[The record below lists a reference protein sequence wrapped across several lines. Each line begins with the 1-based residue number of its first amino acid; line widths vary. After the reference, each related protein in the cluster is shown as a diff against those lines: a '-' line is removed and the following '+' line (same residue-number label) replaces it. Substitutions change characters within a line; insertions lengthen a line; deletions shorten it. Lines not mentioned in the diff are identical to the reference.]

1 MRHRVVFLFIAIIF
15 LMVHIGVAQEITFS
29 AGVDRTQVDL
39 HEQIVLTIQ
48 VSGNVQNIPQPQLPV
63 LKNFNVYA
71 SGRTQNFSFVNG
83 QTSYTASFNYVL
95 IPTSTG
101 QLTVEAAEITLEG
114 KTYRTNPINITV
126 TQGASVPPTNQPQI
140 KPPTPSKTQATA
152 KTGEDLYLEASVDKR
167 KAYVNEQV
175 TLSLKFYQAVNTL
188 RNPDYTPPA
197 LTGFWVED
205 LPPQKQFY
213 DTRNQRKFA
222 VTEIK
227 MALFPT
233 SAGKKT
239 IGPATLKCLVENY
252 KSLLNKDPFDIFD
265 PGLLSQM
272 RQPEEKILKSNPLEV
287 EILPLPES
295 NKPSNFS
302 GTVGKFNL
310 KASLD
315 KKQTEVNQ
323 PLTLRVTLSG
333 AGNIK
338 SLNEPGLPQLADF
351 RIYNSG
357 TSEKISKD
365 NYLVQGSKTFEEIL
379 LPQTAGKFKLP
390 PIEFSY
396 FDLSS
401 RSYKTTKSNP
411 LEITVLPGADLASN
425 LPSSVNELSGG
436 VKDINYLKTK
446 APKLSRG
453 ETNLYKKPWFIA
465 LQLLPLLALGFTWR
479 YRNHL
484 EKLQTDVS
492 YVRNKRAA
500 KLAQKRLEASN
511 RLLAENNGKE
521 FHAEIAKA
529 ISGYLGDKL
538 NLPPASLSKED
549 IQRELILKKFDEQQI
564 NQVIEILNSCDFA
577 RFAPTSYERMEMESF
592 YQKASQA
599 LIALEEKWSR

>member
-1 MRHRVVFLFIAIIF
+1 MRYKVVFWFIAIIF
-15 LMVHIGVAQEITFS
+15 LAVHVSTAQEITFS
-29 AGVDRTQVDL
+29 AGVDRTQVSL
-39 HEQIVLTIQ
+39 NEQIVLTIQ
-48 VSGNVQNIPQPQLPV
+48 VSGNVQNIPQPQLPA

-101 QLTVEAAEITLEG
+101 QLTIEPAEITLEG

-126 TQGASVPPTNQPQI
+126 TQGASIPPTNQPQV
-140 KPPTPSKTQATA
+140 KPLTPSKTQATA
-152 KTGEDLYLEASVDKR
+152 KTGEDLYLEASVDKK

-175 TLSLKFYQAVNTL
+175 TLSLKFYQAINTL

-233 SAGKKT
+233 SVGKKT

-265 PGLLSQM
+265 PGLLSQL

-302 GTVGKFNL
+302 GTVGRFNL

-323 PLTLRVTLSG
+323 PLTLKVTLSG
-333 AGNIK
+333 VGNIK

-357 TSEKISKD
+357 TSEKISKN

-379 LPQTAGKFKLP
+379 IPKTAGKFKLP

-411 LEITVLPGADLASN
+411 LEITVLPGAGLASN
-425 LPSSVNELSGG
+425 LPWSVNELGGG

-446 APKLSRG
+446 TPKLSRG
-453 ETNLYKKPWFIA
+453 ETDLYKKPWFIA

-500 KLAQKRLEASN
+500 KLAKKRLETAS
-511 RLLAENNGKE
+511 RLLTENNGKE
-521 FHAEIAKA
+521 FYAEIAKA
-529 ISGYLGDKL
+529 TLGYLGDKL

-549 IQRELILKKFDEQQI
+549 IQQELALKKFDEQQI
-564 NQVIEILNSCDFA
+564 NRVIEISDACDFA
-577 RFAPTSYERMEMESF
+577 RFAAASYEKIEMESF
-592 YQKASQA
+592 YQKTSQT

>member
-48 VSGNVQNIPQPQLPV
+48 VSGNVQNIPQPQLPA

-188 RNPDYTPPA
+188 RNPDYTPPT

-453 ETNLYKKPWFIA
+453 KTNLYKKPWFIA

>member
-1 MRHRVVFLFIAIIF
+1 MKYKVAFLFIAIIF
-15 LMVHIGVAQEITFS
+15 LSVCVSIAQEITFS
-29 AGVDRTQVDL
+29 AGVDKTQVDL
-39 HEQIVLTIQ
+39 NEQIILTIQ
-48 VSGNVQNIPQPQLPV
+48 VSGNVQNIPQPQLPA

-83 QTSYTASFNYVL
+83 QTSYTASFNYIL

-101 QLTVEAAEITLEG
+101 QLIIEPAEITLEG

-126 TQGASVPPTNQPQI
+126 TQGASAPPTNQPQI
-140 KPPTPSKTQATA
+140 KPPTPSKTQTTT
-152 KTGEDLYLEASVDKR
+152 KTGEDLYLEASVDKK
-167 KAYVNEQV
+167 KAYVNEQI

-188 RNPDYTPPA
+188 RNPDYTPPT

-205 LPPQKQFY
+205 LPPQKQYY
-213 DTRNQRKFA
+213 DTRNQRRFA

-239 IGPATLKCLVENY
+239 IGSATLKCLVENY

-265 PGLLSQM
+265 PGLLSQL

-302 GTVGKFNL
+302 GAVGRFNL
-310 KASLD
+310 KAALD

-323 PLTLRVTLSG
+323 PLTLKVTLSG
-333 AGNIK
+333 MGNIK
-338 SLNEPGLPQLADF
+338 SVNEPSLPQLTDF

-357 TSEKISKD
+357 TSEKVSKD

-379 LPQTAGKFKLP
+379 IPRTVGKFKLP
-390 PIEFSY
+390 PVEFSY

-401 RSYKTTKSNP
+401 HSYKTTRSNP
-411 LEITVLPGADLASN
+411 LEITVLPGVGLASN

-446 APKLSRG
+446 TPKLNRG
-453 ETNLYKKPWFIA
+453 ETVLYKKPWFIA

-484 EKLQTDVS
+484 EKLQTDLS

-500 KLAQKRLEASN
+500 KVAQKRLEASN
-511 RLLAENNGKE
+511 GLLAENNGKE
-521 FHAEIAKA
+521 FYAEIAKA
-529 ISGYLGDKL
+529 IIGYLGDRL
-538 NLPPASLSKED
+538 NLPPASLSKEN
-549 IQRELILKKFDEQQI
+549 IQQELTLKKFDEQQI
-564 NQVIEILNSCDFA
+564 NQVIEILDSCDFA
-577 RFAPTSYERMEMESF
+577 RFAPASYEKLEMETF
-592 YQKASQA
+592 YQKASQT
-599 LIALEEKWSR
+599 LIALEGKWSR

>member
-1 MRHRVVFLFIAIIF
+1 MRYKAIILFIAIIF
-15 LMVHIGVAQEITFS
+15 LAVQTGITQEITFS
-29 AGVDRTQVDL
+29 AGVDRTQVSL
-39 HEQIVLTIQ
+39 NEQIVLTIQ
-48 VSGNVQNIPQPQLPV
+48 ISGNVQNIPQPQLPA

-101 QLTVEAAEITLEG
+101 QLTIEPAEITLEG

-126 TQGASVPPTNQPQI
+126 TQGARVPPTNQPQI

-152 KTGEDLYLEASVDKR
+152 KTGEDLYLEASVDKK

-188 RNPDYTPPA
+188 RNPDYIPPA

-302 GTVGKFNL
+302 GTVGRFNL

-323 PLTLRVTLSG
+323 PLTLKVTLSG
-333 AGNIK
+333 VGNIK

-357 TSEKISKD
+357 TSEKISKN

-379 LPQTAGKFKLP
+379 IPKTAGKFKLP

-411 LEITVLPGADLASN
+411 LEITVLPGAGLASN

-436 VKDINYLKTK
+436 IKDINYLKTK
-446 APKLSRG
+446 TPKLSRR
-453 ETNLYKKPWFIA
+453 ETILYKKPWFIA

-492 YVRNKRAA
+492 YVRNKGAA
-500 KLAQKRLEASN
+500 KLAKKRLETAS
-511 RLLAENNGKE
+511 RLLTENNGKE
-521 FHAEIAKA
+521 FYAEIAKA

-549 IQRELILKKFDEQQI
+549 IQQELALKKFDEQRI
-564 NQVIEILNSCDFA
+564 NQVIEILDSCDFA
-577 RFAPTSYERMEMESF
+577 RFAPATYERMEMESF
-592 YQKASQA
+592 YQKASQT
-599 LIALEEKWSR
+599 LIALEEKRSR